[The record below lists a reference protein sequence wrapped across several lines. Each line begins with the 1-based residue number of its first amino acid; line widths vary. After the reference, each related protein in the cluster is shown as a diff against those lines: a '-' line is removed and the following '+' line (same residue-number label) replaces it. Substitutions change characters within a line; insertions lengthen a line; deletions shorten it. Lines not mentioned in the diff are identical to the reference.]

1 VDRVPLCKKSIP
13 SGRATRIKQKPL
25 AFGRLKK
32 PPQIVEMAANGNL
45 IFQETNKA
53 TFVGANSNV
62 VIDTVN
68 ASFGVG
74 VDVNGPTSNLHVVG
88 NAYVTSNMEVGTANL
103 FVDTVNSRVGIG
115 TTDPAYSFDVQTTS
129 DASDKT
135 MTRLYSAANATGVS
149 STGLILEKGA
159 GYGGVI
165 KGFISQGIGS
175 GLSLH
180 TLNGG
185 TEAQAMTIMNSG
197 NVGIGTSSPTDLL
210 DVHYPN
216 PSYGSLTGTEEG
228 SLTVSAGAE
237 HSNAAVY
244 FRTPFDAAA
253 PAKRAIFSDGGS
265 YSGAS
270 SGGLHFCLESTNDNT
285 TKVDL
290 TDSKMVIKQ
299 NGDVGIGTT
308 SPAAQLEIHGIGQ
321 TSETSFDQTGS
332 MGGVLALRSD
342 DGGAG
347 SGGAVMFGSHAG
359 FHAAI
364 KASLEDGSSNTRGRL
379 AFFTRSNTT
388 DTTMSH
394 AMTIADGGNV
404 GIGTT
409 NPDKAKLHVIGSKST
424 SLTSW
429 YYNASGITGQ
439 VTNYSRNLSG
449 YFGNHLACEELQVFS
464 DRRIK
469 TEIEDI
475 DDGSALILFRQIQP
489 KTYKYLDKVERG
501 NERVYG
507 FVAQEIKELMPE
519 AVDVSSGKIP
529 NIYEVANVSNSNV
542 ITFTHFN
549 TSNLVS
555 NSNILEVQTVHGDSQ
570 SLNIAEVVDEHVIR
584 VDEDLSDWIGSVDES
599 GNVASGNQLFVYGQ
613 EVNDFH
619 HLKKSAIWTVTTAA
633 LQEVDRQ
640 QQADKARITELESQL
655 ASVLTRLDALENAS

>member
-1 VDRVPLCKKSIP
+1 
-13 SGRATRIKQKPL
+13 
-25 AFGRLKK
+25 
-32 PPQIVEMAANGNL
+32 MAANGNL

-394 AMTIADGGNV
+394 AMTIADGGSV

>member
-1 VDRVPLCKKSIP
+1 
-13 SGRATRIKQKPL
+13 
-25 AFGRLKK
+25 
-32 PPQIVEMAANGNL
+32 MAANGNL